1 MHRTTAEHQGWSIEG
16 GGKGGAEWRVAS
28 EAAAKGSIWRNR
40 SIACLW
46 NDNSI
51 TRENKRT
58 YIRTAKAGH
67 FYRVRSDISSI
78 SVERCCKSACVRYA
92 SNSPRVGK

>member
-1 MHRTTAEHQGWSIEG
+1 MRRTTAEHQGWSKCVCG
-16 GGKGGAEWRVAS
+16 GGAEWRVAS

-40 SIACLW
+40 SIACSR

-67 FYRVRSDISSI
+67 FYRLRSDISSI
-78 SVERCCKSACVRYA
+78 SVRRALL
-92 SNSPRVGK
+92 